1 MNEPNKREEEQF
13 IEEAMDD
20 LDVQFWE
27 ISSEKDQRKVWSNIK
42 EKIAAAIEYG
52 KEIQEK
58 ADNMEREYLIEALL
72 GMYTQYCGDG
82 HSFMTAGETTSLS
95 LERYGH
101 DFDKAGRLL
110 PPRPNHQS

>member
-52 KEIQEK
+52 KELQRK
-58 ADNMEREYLIEALL
+58 
-72 GMYTQYCGDG
+72 
-82 HSFMTAGETTSLS
+82 ETKESQPES
-95 LERYGH
+95 DSEFECH
-101 DFDKAGRLL
+101 CCCCS
-110 PPRPNHQS
+110 N